1 MIKAWRAAVS
11 STCVGGRGGGI
22 REARRGEGEASGWE
36 RRREEAARKN
46 KSEELQMKL
55 VQELSDRET
64 WCPALSPPP
73 PLHPSSPCEKRFP
86 SFLPY
91 RRRFLTPTRGCLPKH
106 VHVLGSGQILGSL
119 DHVTERE
126 ERGEEV
132 PCEQGKR
139 LERREGKPGYP
150 HNARLASSM
159 RAFPMSLYIYSLS
172 PYIYYS
178 ATSLP
183 YLSTAPL
190 IGPHRPALRKRCV
203 GRTVARRKEPGE

>member
-1 MIKAWRAAVS
+1 VIKAWRAAVS

-64 WCPALSPPP
+64 WCLALSPPP

-139 LERREGKPGYP
+139 LERREGKPRGGRVPSQRTSSLIHARIP
-150 HNARLASSM
+150 HVFVHLLAL
-159 RAFPMSLYIYSLS
+159 SLYILLCNVT
-172 PYIYYS
+172 PLPEHGS
-178 ATSLP
+178 ADR
-183 YLSTAPL
+183 APQ
-190 IGPHRPALRKRCV
+190 
-203 GRTVARRKEPGE
+203 ARVEEEVRRADRGT